1 MRFHPLEKLI
11 NLHDN
16 YIQQFKID
24 NLQLLLI
31 QRVGQLFLIEAHC
44 PHRGHALAMGKIRDG
59 FIECAL
65 HHYRFALDTGR
76 LLHATEGPCRAL
88 RTFELV
94 YAGNEVGLM
103 VDE

>member
-1 MRFHPLEKLI
+1 LI
-11 NLHDN
+11 NLNDN

-31 QRVGQLFLIEAHC
+31 QHLGELFLMEAYC
-44 PHRGHALAMGKIRDG
+44 PHRGHALASGAIGDR
-59 FIECAL
+59 FIQCAL

-76 LLHATEGPCRAL
+76 VLHATEGPCRAL

-94 YAGNEVGLM
+94 YAGNEIGVM
-103 VDE
+103 VEE

>member
-16 YIQQFKID
+16 YVRQFKID

-31 QRVGQLFLIEAHC
+31 QRAGKVFLAEAYC
-44 PHRGHALAMGKIRDG
+44 PHRGHALALGTIGDG
-59 FIECAL
+59 FIQCAL
-65 HHYRFALDTGR
+65 HHYRFELDTGR
-76 LLHATEGPCRAL
+76 LLHATEEPCRAL
-88 RTFELV
+88 STFELV
-94 YAGNEVGLM
+94 YAGNEVGVM